1 MDEAGGGSGEEGVLG
16 GKIDAQE
23 TGLAVE
29 VTGINPEAIVM
40 TEEGGKGG
48 RGKGVNVEPGEVGAF
63 EMGNGKGGEG

>member
-1 MDEAGGGSGEEGVLG
+1 MDEAGGGSGKEGVLG
-16 GKIDAQE
+16 GEIDAQE

-29 VTGINPEAIVM
+29 VTGVNPEAIVM
-40 TEEGGKGG
+40 TEESGKGV